1 MDCTVLAL
9 GQSRLLQAQEVS
21 MVHIPNENDPPQP
34 QQRPVGKPLPK
45 AAPQRPATGENRRPP
60 TGESRQPTG
69 EAKRPPTGE
78 QPRPKTGPVVRPPGN
93 KQPTKPQPRAT
104 QMISMEP
111 PRRNKG
117 PALAKDIRIDALG
130 GPKSISQRN
139 KNLMGTIG
147 RDKTQI
153 MQRPG
158 GAPALPPAEANRP
171 TLKKPGDTG
180 GAVDLGAN
188 SRKEMETMMRRKA
201 TRRIPKPGGGFM
213 SDDAPLAS
221 MESGRQAPVPP
232 QAPQNAAHALRQ
244 PADPAARI
252 NVPPRVDIPIPNAPH
267 NVARRP
273 DVAPPPPSSRANTLA
288 GISAEDLLGAEG
300 RRVLEDMRRREAEAP
315 ARGEHRDTR
324 RVRQGGQPAQIQPGT
339 QDSARRAF
347 QGAEYGAPAPLE
359 QPLSDELRPQNFMSG
374 PQQPQNVVQTP
385 QPAYEQ
391 ATDAP
396 PPPDDLGYERPV
408 DFGDGSAPAAQGAY
422 EQQQYSETVSEVVV
436 EDNENPVARES
447 QAHDEMEQRA
457 GYLLWLQG
465 VITIEEV
472 QYALDSTD
480 DTNEAVRDLL
490 VNTGFTDQVT
500 LYRFLARHE
509 SLAPVDFS
517 VVQPAQR
524 ALACLRPAIARA
536 YRVIPF
542 AKLGELLLVA
552 AAFPFDPK
560 RLLELRRLTA
570 SKVKLYVATEE
581 EIDAALEQYYGGT
594 GKPAEES
601 APAESSG
608 RVTGEG
614 DNLEQRYDPTLS
626 GEDSGLYAPQSEDD
640 PPPGDVGLAELDYEG
655 GGVGSDSGR
664 IDKPV
669 RSHVRDTLDN
679 AAIAAQADLDE
690 STLGGPASDS
700 ESRQAEESADPA
712 DQQAPGDADDAG
724 DESSQPADEL
734 DLGGTGSTADSGQDD
749 GGSGI
754 DTGPEEHDPFQE

>member
-1 MDCTVLAL
+1 
-9 GQSRLLQAQEVS
+9 
-21 MVHIPNENDPPQP
+21 MVHIPNENDPQP
-34 QQRPVGKPLPK
+34 PRQAGKPLPK
-45 AAPQRPATGENRRPP
+45 GAPQRPATGENRRPP

-111 PRRNKG
+111 PKRNKG

-158 GAPALPPAEANRP
+158 GAPQLPPAEAARP
-171 TLKKPGDTG
+171 TLKKPGDSG
-180 GAVDLGAN
+180 RAVDLGAN

-221 MESGRQAPVPP
+221 MESGRQAPV
-232 QAPQNAAHALRQ
+232 APQPQQNAPQSQRQ
-244 PADPAARI
+244 PVDPAARI
-252 NVPPRVDIPIPNAPH
+252 NVPPRVDIPIPNQPSQ
-267 NVARRP
+267 VARRP
-273 DVAPPPPSSRANTLA
+273 DVPPPPPASRANTLA

-300 RRVLEDMRRREAEAP
+300 RRVLEDMRRREAEGP

-324 RVRQGGQPAQIQPGT
+324 RVRQAGQPAPIQPGT

-347 QGAEYGAPAPLE
+347 QGADYGAPAPVE
-359 QPLSDELRPQNFMSG
+359 QPLSDELQPQNFLTG

-385 QPAYEQ
+385 QPAYDE
-391 ATDAP
+391 APTAP

-408 DFGDGSAPAAQGAY
+408 DFGDGSVQAQGQPGPY
-422 EQQQYSETVSEVVV
+422 EQQEYTEAVV
-436 EDNENPVARES
+436 EDDENPVARES

-472 QYALDSTD
+472 QYALDNTE
-480 DTNEAVRDLL
+480 DTSEAVRDLL

-594 GKPAEES
+594 GKPAATES
-601 APAESSG
+601 APADSSDS
-608 RVTGEG
+608 VTGEG

-626 GEDSGLYAPQSEDD
+626 GEDSGLYAPQTQDG
-640 PPPGDVGLAELDYEG
+640 PAPGDVGLAELDYEG

-664 IDKPV
+664 VDKPV
-669 RSHVRDTLDN
+669 RSHVRDTLDD

-690 STLGGPASDS
+690 STLGGGSGAADADS
-700 ESRQAEESADPA
+700 ESDDSSRQ
-712 DQQAPGDADDAG
+712 
-724 DESSQPADEL
+724 ADEL
-734 DLGGTGSTADSGQDD
+734 DLGGSGPADGSDDAPSGGGVD
-749 GGSGI
+749 GGAEEAESGI
-754 DTGPEEHDPFQE
+754 DTGPEDHDPFQE